1 MFKTSSLWLSPITQE
16 NTSERL
22 IRKVNYQQNDNLVV
36 DTPPLEIEDFILIA
50 DPDQYKILVK
60 AKLVNENAQFRN
72 VIDLIDKKMLT
83 DAGFVGSQRF
93 WPTIDSDGT
102 FYFFIPIYNK
112 EINVLILGTDERKK
126 MSLTQLSKGMK
137 GRMML
142 ILSHIEST
150 SQLFFPVWNVVQ
162 IRLL

>member
-22 IRKVNYQQNDNLVV
+22 IRKINYQDNDNLVV
-36 DTPPLEIEDFILIA
+36 DTPPLEIQDFILIT

-60 AKLVNENAQFRN
+60 ATLVKDNPQFLA
-72 VIDLIDKKMLT
+72 VIDLIDKKLT
-83 DAGFVGSQRF
+83 EDAGFVGSQRF
-93 WPTIDSDGT
+93 WPTTDDDGF
-102 FYFFIPIYNK
+102 FYFFIPVYNQ
-112 EINVLILGTDERKK
+112 EINVLILGNERHK

-137 GRMML
+137 AKMML
-142 ILSHIEST
+142 ILSHVEST